1 MSIMKQIKRIVVG
14 VDFSE
19 GGDAALESAFALARS
34 FDAVVDLVHAAEPG
48 VFAAPT
54 SLGSMALVDGAA
66 LFRQI
71 DDGLTSRAQRAT
83 SDGIVCQTN
92 CLTGFPAREIVRHAQ
107 KTGADLIVVGT
118 HGRTGIE
125 HVVLGS
131 VAERIVQRSTCPV
144 LVVPDRRKAAH

>member
-1 MSIMKQIKRIVVG
+1 MKKLPIKRIVVG
-14 VDFSE
+14 IDFSE
-19 GGDAALESAFALARS
+19 GAEAAMEVAFSLAES
-34 FDAVVDLVHAAEPG
+34 FDSVVDLVHAAEPG

-71 DDGLTSRAQRAT
+71 DDALSSRAQRAA
-83 SDGIVCQTN
+83 SEGLVCQTN
-92 CLTGFPAREIVRHAQ
+92 CLTGFAAREIVRHAQ

-131 VAERIVQRSTCPV
+131 VAERIVQHSTCPV
-144 LVVPDRRKAAH
+144 LVVPRARKEFH